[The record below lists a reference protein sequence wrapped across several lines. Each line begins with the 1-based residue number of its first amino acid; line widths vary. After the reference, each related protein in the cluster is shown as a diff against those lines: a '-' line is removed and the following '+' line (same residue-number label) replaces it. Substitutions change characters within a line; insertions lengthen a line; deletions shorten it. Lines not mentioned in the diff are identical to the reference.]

1 MVLSYSYLPG
11 HATTKITFTPSK
23 ARRSTTVDSLHTM
36 GSKEW
41 IGRANAAVARSAVGK
56 YFRLEGSGHVS

>member
-1 MVLSYSYLPG
+1 
-11 HATTKITFTPSK
+11 
-23 ARRSTTVDSLHTM
+23 M

-41 IGRANAAVARSAVGK
+41 IGRANAAVAKSAVGK